1 MQISQLRDTG
11 HHASRAQQI
20 EHVRPYKIPSH
31 KKPSRLNRTGVA
43 LPAAICGCKNRKR
56 ISTSFCYT
64 YWNFKFTFEQQGF
77 QEHDRRCK
85 LYKIDTP
92 TKSKMKAQIPLKLAW
107 FSRRITLA
115 CIELVLGTS
124 SPGISMAFKNFVPK
138 QRDPVRLEIEKLSHW
153 LKRGRRFKRNQLKKV
168 QSIERTILSLYRDG
182 KSSPTHR
189 CERGESHAKVSV
201 S

>member
-1 MQISQLRDTG
+1 
-11 HHASRAQQI
+11 
-20 EHVRPYKIPSH
+20 
-31 KKPSRLNRTGVA
+31 
-43 LPAAICGCKNRKR
+43 
-56 ISTSFCYT
+56 
-64 YWNFKFTFEQQGF
+64 
-77 QEHDRRCK
+77 
-85 LYKIDTP
+85 
-92 TKSKMKAQIPLKLAW
+92 LAW

-124 SPGISMAFKNFVPK
+124 NPGISVAFKNFVPK
-138 QRDPVRLEIEKLSHW
+138 QRDPVRLEIEKLSQW